1 MESNE
6 QMRKGEGGGEEGGH
20 TSNSRGPLS
29 QVATATSKRFV
40 LEEKS
45 HQHL

>member
-6 QMRKGEGGGEEGGH
+6 QMRKGGGGGEEGGH